1 MWTQGYADQGQPEV
15 YETKTGKTIHITE
28 THPVGQSLSNVRVST
43 EGLEHDFD
51 QTIEDADPVKEVLV
65 ADLDSNGF
73 DEIYIVTVAAGSGSY
88 GNVLG
93 FASNRDLSLSMVN
106 FPEVVQ
112 GEAAFEGYMGHDVFT
127 IENRW
132 LVRSFPIYGVSE
144 TNAEPGGETRRVL
157 YSLNSGE
164 AMWQLK
170 IERVE
175 SAN

>member
-1 MWTQGYADQGQPEV
+1 M
-15 YETKTGKTIHITE
+15 IHITE

-43 EGLEHDFD
+43 DGFQHELD

-65 ADLDSNGF
+65 ADLDNNGF

-93 FASNRDLSLSMVN
+93 FASNRDLSLSMIN
-106 FPEVVQ
+106 FPEVAQ
-112 GEAAFEGYMGHDVFT
+112 GEPAFKGYMGHDVFT

-144 TNAEPGGETRRVL
+144 TNAEPGGEMRRVL
-157 YSLNSGE
+157 YGLKPGE

-170 IERVE
+170 IDRVE